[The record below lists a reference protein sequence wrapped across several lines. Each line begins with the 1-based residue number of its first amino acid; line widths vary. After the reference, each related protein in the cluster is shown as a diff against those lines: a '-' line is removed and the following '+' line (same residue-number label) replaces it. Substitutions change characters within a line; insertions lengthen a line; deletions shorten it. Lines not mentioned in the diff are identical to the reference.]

1 MAERRRERLVDGL
14 IDSNKYGVVLKVV
27 ASSLRFYGSS
37 YCLSLFYFRV
47 YSFHFNYCCFIAALD
62 VKYSMYITYHIDNRV
77 TPTA

>member
-1 MAERRRERLVDGL
+1 
-14 IDSNKYGVVLKVV
+14 V

-77 TPTA
+77 TPAA